1 LKKANEVCLLRRIR
15 MEAKDM
21 ERYVAFVGEA
31 YGKNQGVM
39 PQEYIDL
46 DIAEISFKAGIRATV
61 GYFSK
66 HWMGAARGMLLY
78 EISDKDRMLLEDGIL
93 PPDVI

>member
-1 LKKANEVCLLRRIR
+1 
-15 MEAKDM
+15 MEAKDRNNIQRQILEKYPGTIPDM
-21 ERYVAFVGEA
+21 DIDWEMGEIF
-31 YGKNQGVM
+31 Y
-39 PQEYIDL
+39 
-46 DIAEISFKAGIRATV
+46 KAGIRATV